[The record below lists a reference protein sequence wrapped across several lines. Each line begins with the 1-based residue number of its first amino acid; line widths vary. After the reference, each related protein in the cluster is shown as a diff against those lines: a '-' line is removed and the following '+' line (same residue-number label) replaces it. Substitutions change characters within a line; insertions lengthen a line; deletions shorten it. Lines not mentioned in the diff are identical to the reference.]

1 MATYQSISN
10 AVSETYS
17 GGSIPYGGTCSG
29 SYTYGGGNAGSVPTA
44 VTVTYTPIITTQS
57 IENPYKGSRRNW
69 EMIKKSGQISM
80 TSYSRSKRTVEQ
92 FVIERPYR
100 FRTWPWSSAWCGTIC
115 GGKVELGPKDRYWT
129 QRDHIGSL
137 SGINSEDGTGPTYAK
152 VADEVTDA
160 IASTQQEAYANAL
173 STYDLLT
180 ELAEGKE
187 TLSHLLGKV
196 SGASEALRKFA
207 STDEE
212 TYRRARGLTSKQ
224 MLKSSDK
231 ALRRLGSRWMEYR
244 YAIMPLVY
252 SIKDVNELLAKRD
265 TIYKTGRSR
274 QVVHHEFT
282 RNEALPA
289 PWGVFTYSKCN
300 LDATISSTVKLGYD
314 RGALQRVLSQT
325 AFNPFKTAWE
335 LIPYSFVVDWFLN
348 VGDIISS
355 QTSINLASQTA
366 CCTSVK
372 KRETKEIWLYDKSS
386 DTSIASRSANPCGGA
401 QSFNYVHTRNV
412 EQVLQRTT
420 VESYNRFLW
429 SKPSPKLVF
438 DPYLNWKRFIDGLVL
453 AYQPTKKLLRSL

>member
-17 GGSIPYGGTCSG
+17 GGSIPYGGTCTG
-29 SYTYGGGNAGSVPTA
+29 SRTYGGGNAGSVPTS
-44 VTVTYTPIITTQS
+44 VTRTYTPRVTTQS
-57 IENPYKGSRRNW
+57 IYNPSKGSKRNW

-80 TSYSRSKRTVEQ
+80 TPYSRSQRTVEQ
-92 FVIERPYR
+92 FVVDRPYR
-100 FRTWPWSSAWCGTIC
+100 FRTWPWEAAWCGAVC

-129 QRDHIGSL
+129 QRDHIDSL
-137 SGINSEDGTGPTYAK
+137 SGLNSEDFTSLTYANYT
-152 VADEVTDA
+152 DEVADA

-180 ELAEGKE
+180 ELSEGKE
-187 TLSHLLGKV
+187 TLSYLFSKV
-196 SGASEALRKFA
+196 GEASEALRKFA

-212 TYRRARGLTSKQ
+212 TYRRARGLTSKR
-224 MLKSSDK
+224 MLLSPDK
-231 ALRRLGSRWMEYR
+231 AFRRLGSRWMEYR

-252 SIKDVNELLAKRD
+252 SIKDINELLAKRD
-265 TIYKTGRSR
+265 AVYKTARSKQNVR
-274 QVVHHEFT
+274 HDFT
-282 RNEALPA
+282 RDEALPA
-289 PWGVFTYSKCN
+289 PWGVFTYSRCN
-300 LDATISSTVKLGYD
+300 LDATITSTVKLGYN
-314 RGALQRVLSQT
+314 RGALQRVFSQT

-355 QTSINLASQTA
+355 QTSINLASQGA
-366 CCTSVK
+366 YCTSVK
-372 KRETKEIWLYDKSS
+372 KRETYEIWLYDKTS
-386 DTSIASRSANPCGGA
+386 DTSTASRSANPCGGA

-438 DPYLNWKRFIDGLVL
+438 NPYLSWKRTIDGLVL

>member
-10 AVSETYS
+10 AVSEIYP

-29 SYTYGGGNAGSVPTA
+29 SYTYSGGNAGSVPTP
-44 VTVTYTPIITTQS
+44 VTVAYAPRVTSQS
-57 IENPYKGSRRNW
+57 IYNPTKGSKRNW

-80 TSYSRSKRTVEQ
+80 TPYSRSRRTIEQ
-92 FVIERPYR
+92 FVVERQFR
-100 FRTWPWSSAWCGTIC
+100 FRTWPWFAAWCGNVC

-137 SGINSEDGTGPTYAK
+137 SSISSVDETGPTYANF
-152 VADEVTDA
+152 ADEVADA
-160 IASTQQEAYANAL
+160 ITSTQQEAYANAL

-187 TLSHLLGKV
+187 TLSYLLGKV
-196 SGASEALRKFA
+196 SGASGVLRKFA

-244 YAIMPLVY
+244 YAIMPLIY
-252 SIKDVNELLAKRD
+252 SLKDVNELLAKRD
-265 TIYKTGRSR
+265 TIYKTERSK
-274 QVVHHEFT
+274 QKVHHDFT
-282 RNEALPA
+282 RDEALPA
-289 PWGVFTYSKCN
+289 PWGVFTYSRCD
-300 LDATISSTVKLGYD
+300 LDATVASTVKLGYD

-348 VGDIISS
+348 VGDIITS
-355 QTSINLASQTA
+355 QTSINLASQTV

-372 KRETKEIWLYDKSS
+372 KREIKEIWLYDKSS
-386 DTSIASRSANPCGGA
+386 DTSTASRSATPCGGA
-401 QSFNYVHTRNV
+401 QSFNYVHTRDV

-420 VESYNRFLW
+420 VESYGRFLW

-438 DPYLNWKRFIDGLVL
+438 DPYLNWKRTIDGLVL